1 MTNSTSDQA
10 LYTIGARIT
19 LRPAVLD
26 PQGQAI
32 LRGLHALDF
41 PTIEDVQA
49 GKYFRLTVRAAS
61 LDEALATAS
70 DACERLL
77 ANQVIERFILT
88 PESTT

>member
-1 MTNSTSDQA
+1 MTESTPAQA
-10 LYTIGARIT
+10 LYTIGVRVT

-41 PTIEDVQA
+41 PAIEDVQA
-49 GKYFRLTVRAAS
+49 GKFFRLTVRAAN
-61 LDEALATAS
+61 LDEALGTAS

-88 PESTT
+88 PEGRP

>member
-1 MTNSTSDQA
+1 MTESTLAQG
-10 LYTIGARIT
+10 LYRIGVRVT

-49 GKYFRLTVRAAS
+49 GKYFRLTVRAAN
-61 LDEALATAS
+61 LDEAMTTAG

-77 ANQVIERFILT
+77 ANLVIERFILT
-88 PESTT
+88 PEGTT